1 MALSLSGESIAFFV
15 LSMMAIGGGIMM
27 INSTRVVHMVLALA
41 FSLLSIAGIY
51 VLLHAEFLAV
61 VQVLIYTGAISILM
75 LFGIML
81 TKHKVDEEDGWSG
94 RLGHSLLSFLG
105 VGALFAI
112 VMGVIY
118 RTPFAGKVAATKSFT
133 VEALGKSVFK
143 QYVIPFELTSILLL
157 VALVG
162 AVILAKKEADS

>member
-1 MALSLSGESIAFFV
+1 MVVTGESIAFFV
-15 LSMMAIGGGIMM
+15 LSMMAIGGGMMM
-27 INSTRVVHMVLALA
+27 ISATKVVHMVLSLA

-81 TKHKVDEEDGWSG
+81 TKHHVTEEDDQSPRRW
-94 RLGHSLLSFLG
+94 HPFLSFLG

-112 VMGVIY
+112 IMGVIY
-118 RTPFAGKVAATKSFT
+118 QTPFANNEEVTQSYSL
-133 VEALGKSVFK
+133 EALGKAVFK